1 MRVPVSWLLQHVDL
15 PPGDVPSPEAVGD
28 ALIRVGLEVEDVA
41 PIPVSTGPLVVGRVR
56 SIEELTEF
64 KKPIRYCRVE
74 VGDEHNDADGEHA
87 GTRGIV
93 CGATNFVEGDL
104 VVVALPGA
112 VLPGDFAIAARTT
125 YGHVSDGMICAL
137 DELGLGDDHSGILVL
152 PPGTADPGDDAAV
165 LLGLDDAVLDIAVT
179 PDRGYCLSV
188 RGLARE
194 LACALDA
201 VHGDPA
207 LLGNDLPAPDGDA
220 WPVRLE
226 PDAQCRRFVARRV
239 TDLDPT

>member
-1 MRVPVSWLLQHVDL
+1 MSASPRRSRSSPESAPPDAPRQAPRKAVTVRVPLSWLTDHVDL
-15 PPGDVPSPEAVGD
+15 GASPPPASALVD
-28 ALIRVGLEVEDVA
+28 ALVDLGIEVEGTHDLDAVR
-41 PIPVSTGPLVVGRVR
+41 GPLVVGRVVAV
-56 SIEELTEF
+56 EELTEF
-64 KKPIRYCRVE
+64 KKPIRYCRVDL
-74 VGDEHNDADGEHA
+74 GAEHNDIEGEGA

-152 PPGTADPGDDAAV
+152 PPGTADPGDDGIT

-179 PDRGYCLSV
+179 PDRGYALSV
-188 RGLARE
+188 RGVARE
-194 LACALDA
+194 LAC
-201 VHGDPA
+201 
-207 LLGNDLPAPDGDA
+207 
-220 WPVRLE
+220 
-226 PDAQCRRFVARRV
+226 
-239 TDLDPT
+239 